1 MPSRKSFKHFLQV
14 SGLYLLLTVVLTFPL
29 VLQLNSSVFGF
40 TSDNFSTIWYF
51 GALKDAGL
59 DLSQNITTSIRYP
72 LGVNL
77 ADLPPEMAW
86 ALPFLLLTY
95 LTNSLM
101 AFNLITILGFVFSG
115 VSMYYLIF
123 YLTKDKLISLFAG
136 FVFSFA
142 PYHFWQGFVH
152 INLGLLYTLP
162 LYTLALLYF
171 DKNRTLR
178 SGLFLGLSF
187 LFAFF
192 TSLYYGLFL
201 VFLTFGFVLGQVLTS
216 LLKRKNYFSW
226 AYFKSGLVATTVLLV
241 VTSPLL
247 FRVFF
252 QKSGFGTVGSLAS
265 RPLNDL
271 LSLSMRPWDFLL
283 PAPNHPFLGEMSNN
297 LLGWIRAQ
305 SVDFKTSSAFLPERI
320 AFLGITTVVVFL
332 ISLWFVFRK
341 KKYQHLTLVLLISLG
356 LILLIS
362 APPFIILKGIKIDF
376 PSTWIYPLLPFF
388 RVYARLGIMVHLL
401 VLIISSF
408 GLATVLKSGLKKK
421 VVLGLLSALIFL
433 EFLPFGWGQTT
444 TLANQPVYDWVKNT
458 PQGTVIAEY
467 PIAFDTANSLIW
479 QRYHQKNLY
488 NGLFQNEVIPLKEI
502 SDLSSPQTWLKL
514 KASGVDYVVFHT
526 QYLYDKSHPINDF
539 YYKEYGDPPLGEGQS
554 WAKEVASFANATV
567 YQPTTKAGKVVYLDG
582 QKPTYTWLYEEVWS
596 WSEEDNV
603 VFVYNSSGKEV
614 SAKLSYQVSLGGI
627 RDALWNGTRV
637 KSGDM
642 VLVKPGQNE
651 VVFTNDRPRSE
662 VKIDTFNL
670 APHE

>member
-1 MPSRKSFKHFLQV
+1 M
-14 SGLYLLLTVVLTFPL
+14 SGFYLLLTVILTFPL
-29 VLQLNSSVFGF
+29 VLRLNTTVFGF

-51 GALKDAGL
+51 GVLKDIGV

-77 ADLPPEMAW
+77 SDLPPEMAW
-86 ALPFLLLTY
+86 ALPYLVLTY
-95 LTNSLM
+95 LTNSLI

-115 VSMYYLIF
+115 VSMYYLIY
-123 YLTKDKLISLFAG
+123 YLTKDKLVSLFAG

-142 PYHFWQGFVH
+142 PYHFWQSFVH

-171 DKNRTLR
+171 DINRTLR

-201 VFLTFGFVLGQVLTS
+201 VFLTFGFFLGQLLTS
-216 LLKRKNYFSW
+216 LLRRKNYFSW
-226 AYFKSGLVATTVLLV
+226 SFFKSGLVASGVVLL

-283 PAPNHPFLGEMSNN
+283 PAPNHPFLGEVSNN

-305 SVDFKTSSAFLPERI
+305 SVDFKTISAFLPERI

-332 ISLWFVFRK
+332 VSLYYLIKRRN
-341 KKYQHLTLVLLISLG
+341 YRHLTLVILISMG
-356 LILLIS
+356 VVLLIS
-362 APPFIILKGIKIDF
+362 APPFVIFKGIKIDF
-376 PSTWIYPLLPFF
+376 PSTWIYPLVPFF
-388 RVYARLGIMVHLL
+388 RVYARLGIMVLLL
-401 VLIISSF
+401 VLIIGSL
-408 GLATVLKSGLKKK
+408 GLTTMLKSDLKKK
-421 VVLGLLSALIFL
+421 VVLGLLSVLIFI

-458 PQGTVIAEY
+458 PDKTVIAEY
-467 PIAFDTANSLIW
+467 PVDFDTANSLIW
-479 QRYHQKNLY
+479 QRYHKKNLY

-502 SDLSSPQTWLKL
+502 SELSSVQTWLKL

-526 QYLYDKSHPINDF
+526 QYLYDKPHPINDF
-539 YYKEYGDPPLGEGQS
+539 YYKEYGESPLGETQY
-554 WAKEVASFANATV
+554 WAKEVARFANAIV
-567 YQPTTKAGKVVYLDG
+567 YQPTTKVGKVVYLDG
-582 QKPTYTWLYEEVWS
+582 TKPTYTWLYEVNWI

-603 VFVYNSSGKEV
+603 VFVYNALGEETK
-614 SAKLSYQVSLGGI
+614 AKLNYQISLGGI
-627 RDALWNGTRV
+627 REAIWNGIRV
-637 KSGDM
+637 TSGDV

-651 VVFTNDRPRSE
+651 MVFTNDRARSE
-662 VKIDTFNL
+662 VQIDNFTL
-670 APHE
+670 VPHE